1 MKRQEL
7 QKLIQEEIQKV
18 LKEAEAPIYTDWEE
32 NVNPDYIVV
41 HLKDGRKL
49 QISKKHIAGGQ
60 RVYQAIL
67 QAFSDQRTEITN
79 KIVGAMASMMGGSLK
94 EGQELTEGNIMIFS
108 YAKPYKKP
116 DASKIRAEADKYIKF
131 LQSKNFNV
139 HTGSDALYFPNF
151 VWAGGKQQLGECI
164 GVLAGSETI
173 VVSPIGE
180 NKTYRFGESLLAR
193 FVKDD
198 RIPAF
203 LIKGSTTESVQTL
216 KEDKKETEIIQA
228 LKDAFEE
235 KGAGI
240 LYSPFPATLSFL
252 KNISVNPKDVKIKRA
267 VSPKPKSQEYW
278 DVLYQNKNIGQLK
291 FKIMFGNTL
300 HLIDSVQTL
309 KKEGLDS
316 KPIKSFKVTDLAKIF
331 AKIGFPTTKVEVYD
345 NVNAGPTLSIVF
357 KNTLADEN
365 AFIDAYTDF
374 QFDNGALG
382 SWLPDIESAY
392 HKGGNKWEFQMQ
404 K

>member
-1 MKRQEL
+1 MKISEFK
-7 QKLIQEEIQKV
+7 KLIKEEVRKM
-18 LKEAEAPIYTDWEE
+18 LK
-32 NVNPDYIVV
+32 
-41 HLKDGRKL
+41 
-49 QISKKHIAGGQ
+49 
-60 RVYQAIL
+60 
-67 QAFSDQRTEITN
+67 
-79 KIVGAMASMMGGSLK
+79 
-94 EGQELTEGNIMIFS
+94 EGNIMIFS
-108 YAKPYKKP
+108 YAKPYINS
-116 DASKIRAEADKYIKF
+116 DASEIRAEADKYIEF

-180 NKTYRFGESLLAR
+180 NKTYKFGESLLAR
-193 FVKDD
+193 FVKDG

-203 LIKGSTTESVQTL
+203 LIKGSME
-216 KEDKKETEIIQA
+216 
-228 LKDAFEE
+228 
-235 KGAGI
+235 
-240 LYSPFPATLSFL
+240 
-252 KNISVNPKDVKIKRA
+252 
-267 VSPKPKSQEYW
+267 
-278 DVLYQNKNIGQLK
+278 
-291 FKIMFGNTL
+291 
-300 HLIDSVQTL
+300 
-309 KKEGLDS
+309 EGLDS
-316 KPIKSFKVTDLAKIF
+316 KPIKSFKVTELSKIF

-345 NVNAGPTLSIVF
+345 NANAGPTLSIEF

-382 SWLPDIESAY
+382 SMLPDIKSAY

>member
-79 KIVGAMASMMGGSLK
+79 KIVGAMASMMGGSLKETYYNPEWKLTSIQDWIETYAMNNRLNFKLLKKVDKKSGTGSKTTFYVYDIGDKHGIVIKDDKVAGAPRLSEIDVIIGLKGSALGSLSKSYTMSGSGGSQQELIKLLDKVLGPIK

-203 LIKGSTTESVQTL
+203 LIKGSN
-216 KEDKKETEIIQA
+216 D
-228 LKDAFEE
+228 
-235 KGAGI
+235 
-240 LYSPFPATLSFL
+240 
-252 KNISVNPKDVKIKRA
+252 
-267 VSPKPKSQEYW
+267 
-278 DVLYQNKNIGQLK
+278 
-291 FKIMFGNTL
+291 
-300 HLIDSVQTL
+300 
-309 KKEGLDS
+309 
-316 KPIKSFKVTDLAKIF
+316 
-331 AKIGFPTTKVEVYD
+331 
-345 NVNAGPTLSIVF
+345 
-357 KNTLADEN
+357 
-365 AFIDAYTDF
+365 
-374 QFDNGALG
+374 
-382 SWLPDIESAY
+382 
-392 HKGGNKWEFQMQ
+392 
-404 K
+404 